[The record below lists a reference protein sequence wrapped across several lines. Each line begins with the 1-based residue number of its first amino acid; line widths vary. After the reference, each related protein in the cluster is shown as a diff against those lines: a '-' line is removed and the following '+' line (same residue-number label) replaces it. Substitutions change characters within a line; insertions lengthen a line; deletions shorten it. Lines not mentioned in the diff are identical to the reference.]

1 VSKLPALRPD
11 DPGAQSAWRGLG
23 TLVAGAASYPQSASA
38 PFAEV
43 PRRSSTNRAD
53 DTGGRAHD
61 HDDVLVRLFSRQA
74 TIAAKSAAVALAP
87 VDIDA
92 LVRSGFI
99 HVDGPRVNAAFQIQ
113 RWGDVLVACDWPEHD
128 NAAEYV
134 HGVTNA
140 GRTLAYL
147 TPRRPVDRA
156 LDLGTGCGL
165 QAVLAARHAHHV
177 VATDVNERA
186 VALATVSACLND
198 AANVEVRTGSW
209 FDPVADEAFDL
220 VVANPPYVISPE
232 RHLVYRDGGPG
243 DELCGWLL
251 SAIPAVLRA
260 SGVAV
265 VLVNWARRVGEA
277 WADTP
282 ARWLGDIDASSIAI
296 KFAALSP
303 RDYARRFNAPLA
315 DSPKRLAAAM
325 ESWLAYYEQ
334 LRIDEL
340 VLGAV
345 AITPRATADPTPDRW
360 WPFVAAHETSG
371 PGGAQLARML
381 ENSVRAAALTA
392 DAARRAVPTLA
403 PGHELWQRLRFV
415 DGVHLADDIHVVL
428 PDGLGVEAEIAPS
441 VLPLVLAINGEDDI
455 ETIVRDLHDAEALPR
470 DITLEKAT
478 RVVLNLARAGFVDIV
493 DSPG

>member
-1 VSKLPALRPD
+1 MSKLPVLRPD
-11 DPGAQSAWRGLG
+11 DPGARSAWRDLG

-38 PFAEV
+38 PFADV
-43 PRRSSTNRAD
+43 PRRVSATRAD
-53 DTGGRAHD
+53 GAGDRAHNN
-61 HDDVLVRLFSRQA
+61 DDVLVRLFSRQA
-74 TIAAKSAAVALAP
+74 TIAAKAAAAALAP
-87 VDIDA
+87 VDLDA
-92 LVRSGFI
+92 LVRAGFMR
-99 HVDGPRVNAAFQIQ
+99 VDGPRVNAAFQIQ
-113 RWGDVLVACDWPEHD
+113 RWGDVLVACDWPEHGD
-128 NAAEYV
+128 AAEYV

-165 QAVLAARHAHHV
+165 QAVLAARHARQV
-177 VATDVNERA
+177 VATDVNARA

-198 AANVEVRTGSW
+198 AGNIEARTGSW
-209 FDPVADEAFDL
+209 FEPVADDAFDL

-251 SAIPAVLRA
+251 SAMPAVLRD
-260 SGVAV
+260 SGLAV

-282 ARWLGDIDASSIAI
+282 ARWLGDVDAYSIAI
-296 KFAALSP
+296 KFAALPP

-315 DSPKRLAAAM
+315 DSPKRLAAAV

-334 LRIDEL
+334 LRIEEL

-345 AITPRATADPTPDRW
+345 AMTPRATADPTPDRW
-360 WPFVAAHETSG
+360 WPFVAAQETSG

-381 ENSVRAAALTA
+381 ENSVRAAELTT

-415 DGVHLADDIHVVL
+415 DGVHVADDIHVVL

-441 VLPLVLAINGEDDI
+441 VLPLVLAVNGEDDI
-455 ETIVRDLHDAEALPR
+455 ETIVRDLHDADALPAEVTP
-470 DITLEKAT
+470 DAAT
-478 RVVLNLARAGFVDIV
+478 QIVLDLARAGFVDI
-493 DSPG
+493 D